1 MGVGGGDV
9 SQFRGEEEEEE
20 ERIFTG
26 LEEGGGT
33 ITPAIC
39 GRGGEMALVGA
50 SSSSS
55 FSATVAKGI
64 AAGPLLSS
72 SSRFRNWIGTHAH
85 VGFASKKSALSGLLR
100 FELPQAIQGKEGN
113 CMQSSGF
120 MCPERLRNRSTLLK
134 EGRKRELL
142 LDLSLNLATHL
153 LALKIRKEKER

>member
-1 MGVGGGDV
+1 M

-50 SSSSS
+50 SSSSSS

-100 FELPQAIQGKEGN
+100 FELPQAIQGRGGN

-142 LDLSLNLATHL
+142 DLSLNLATHL
-153 LALKIRKEKER
+153 LALKIRKEKRKK